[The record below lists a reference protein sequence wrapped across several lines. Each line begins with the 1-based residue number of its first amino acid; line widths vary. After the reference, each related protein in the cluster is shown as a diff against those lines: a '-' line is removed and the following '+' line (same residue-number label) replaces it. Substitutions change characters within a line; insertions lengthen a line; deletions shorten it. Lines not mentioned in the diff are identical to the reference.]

1 MIDELKV
8 GDWVMV
14 YGLRGINIGKI
25 VHDDTAVDGTVGV
38 MIGDVTMYF
47 ERSRL
52 RAILD

>member
-1 MIDELKV
+1 MIDELRV

-14 YGLRGINIGKI
+14 YGLREIYIGKV
-25 VHDDTAVDGTVGV
+25 VHDDSAEDGTMGV
-38 MIGDVTMYF
+38 MIGHLTVYF